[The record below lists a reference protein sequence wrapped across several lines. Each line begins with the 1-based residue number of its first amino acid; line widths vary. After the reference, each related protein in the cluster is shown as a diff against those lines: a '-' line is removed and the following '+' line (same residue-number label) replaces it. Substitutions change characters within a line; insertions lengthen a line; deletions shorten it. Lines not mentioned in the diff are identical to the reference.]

1 MFTYMAECVVGWY
14 SVHITLPCTHTVLA
28 ELHTLLSPIYA
39 TVFFLDHTD
48 MSFRNVWYQGNK
60 NVN

>member
-1 MFTYMAECVVGWY
+1 MAECVVGWY

-28 ELHTLLSPIYA
+28 ELHALLSTIYA

-48 MSFRNVWYQGNK
+48 MSFRNV
-60 NVN
+60 